1 VAERVQ
7 PGTAPP
13 AVAGP
18 SISAKTPGAFGAVS
32 LPTAKDLRERAD
44 RVGERAALPGTPRT
58 RFLREQ
64 RRRVV
69 ARLLPTLAMLAV
81 GTGVA
86 ALTDLFSD
94 HLSSRWVSL
103 AQGLTATLLAT
114 LALATTVAR
123 KSLVALT
130 VIALVGAGAL
140 SAGWGAVAYFTGG
153 VMSPYALAIPLGI
166 TVMVVTLPLPP
177 RIAPLVAL
185 MGGLAMFVSCR
196 GAPPSAFVVFVLL
209 GFGGFSIARTR
220 RKRSLLSFRRMER
233 LAGAVARIRR
243 VQEQLVM
250 VEKLEALRV
259 LVGGMAH
266 EINNALA
273 VSLAMTDQVIKVA
286 ERNDPAAV
294 VKAAQRAQG
303 GLVRIRGTIDRLRR
317 FAMAEESVLE
327 PADVTA
333 MLDFALESAIGRA
346 RSGVIIDRVYDEGLG
361 QVECHVGALAEA
373 LFQVA
378 KNAVESMPK
387 GGTVRASARR
397 DGERVVLSVSD
408 EGNGIPPARLAK
420 VFDPYYARETVD
432 TFTGG
437 RLLPPMPG
445 RSGLG
450 LSAVYGLVTSM
461 GGKVEIKSEV
471 GKGTE
476 VSIILPTR
484 RR

>member
-1 VAERVQ
+1 MRAQPGSRAPGAGPLAIAER
-7 PGTAPP
+7 PGTP
-13 AVAGP
+13 VAL
-18 SISAKTPGAFGAVS
+18 S
-32 LPTAKDLRERAD
+32 LPTAKDLRARANSL
-44 RVGERAALPGTPRT
+44 GERAALPGTPRQ

-86 ALTDLFSD
+86 AVTDLFRD
-94 HLSSRWVSL
+94 QVGSRWGSL
-103 AQGLTATLLAT
+103 AQGLTATVLAL
-114 LALATTVAR
+114 LALATSVAR
-123 KSLVALT
+123 KNQVALT
-130 VIALVGAGAL
+130 VIAVAAAGVL
-140 SAGWGAVAYFTGG
+140 SLGWGAVTYFGGG
-153 VMSPYALAIPLGI
+153 VTSPYALAIPLGI
-166 TVMVVTLPLPP
+166 TVMVMTLPLPP
-177 RIAPLVAL
+177 RLVPIL
-185 MGGLAMFVSCR
+185 PVMGGIATYLSCP

-209 GFGGFSIARTR
+209 GFGGFTIARTR
-220 RKRSLLSFRRMER
+220 RKRALLSFRRVER

-273 VSLAMTDQVIKVA
+273 VSLASTDQVIKVA

-346 RSGVIIDRVYDEGLG
+346 RSGVIVDRAYEAGIG

-378 KNAVESMPK
+378 KNAVESMPR

-397 DGERVVLSVSD
+397 DGDRVILSVAD

-420 VFDPYYARETVD
+420 IFDPFYARDTVD
-432 TFTGG
+432 TLTGG
-437 RLLPPMPG
+437 RLLPPLPG
-445 RSGLG
+445 KSGLG
-450 LSAVYGLVTSM
+450 LSAVYGLVASM
-461 GGKVEIKSEV
+461 GGKVEITSEV

-476 VSIILPTR
+476 ISIVLPVR
-484 RR
+484 R

>member
-1 VAERVQ
+1 MPERV
-7 PGTAPP
+7 
-13 AVAGP
+13 P
-18 SISAKTPGAFGAVS
+18 SPVIQGAVS
-32 LPTAKDLRERAD
+32 LPTAKDLREKAN

-86 ALTDLFSD
+86 ALTDLFRASTG
-94 HLSSRWVSL
+94 SRWVSL
-103 AQGLTATLLAT
+103 AQGLTAATLAL
-114 LALATTVAR
+114 LALATTALR
-123 KSLVALT
+123 KNLAALT
-130 VIALVGAGAL
+130 AIALVAAAAL
-140 SAGWGAVAYFTGG
+140 SAGWGAVAYVTGG

-177 RIAPLVAL
+177 RVVPVVAL
-185 MGGLAMFVSCR
+185 MGGLAMLVSCP
-196 GAPPSAFVVFVLL
+196 GAPPSAFVVFLLL
-209 GFGGFSIARTR
+209 GFGGYTIARTR
-220 RKRSLLSFRRMER
+220 RKRSLLSFRRVER

-250 VEKLEALRV
+250 IEKLEALRV

-273 VSLAMTDQVIKVA
+273 ISLASTEQVIKVS
-286 ERNDPAAV
+286 ERGDAAAV
-294 VKAAQRAQG
+294 QKAAMRAQG
-303 GLVRIRGTIDRLRR
+303 GLVRIRATIDRLRR

-346 RSGVIIDRVYDEGLG
+346 RSGVIVDRDYEEGLG

-378 KNAVESMPK
+378 KNAIESMPK

-408 EGNGIPPARLAK
+408 EGSGIPAARLAK
-420 VFDPYYARETVD
+420 VFDPFYARDTVD

-437 RLLPPMPG
+437 RLLPPLPG
-445 RSGLG
+445 KSGLG
-450 LSAVYGLVTSM
+450 LSAVYGLVASM
-461 GGKVEIKSEV
+461 GGKVEMQSEV
-471 GKGTE
+471 GKGTV
-476 VSIILPTR
+476 VSIILPAR
-484 RR
+484 RK

>member
-1 VAERVQ
+1 
-7 PGTAPP
+7 
-13 AVAGP
+13 
-18 SISAKTPGAFGAVS
+18 
-32 LPTAKDLRERAD
+32 
-44 RVGERAALPGTPRT
+44 
-58 RFLREQ
+58 
-64 RRRVV
+64 
-69 ARLLPTLAMLAV
+69 LLPTLAMLAV

-86 ALTDLFSD
+86 AVTDLLRD
-94 HLSSRWVSL
+94 TPGSRWVVL
-103 AQGLTATLLAT
+103 AQGLTATVLAT
-114 LALATTVAR
+114 LALATTLAR

-130 VIALVGAGAL
+130 VIALVGAGVL

-153 VMSPYALAIPLGI
+153 VMSPYALAITLGI
-166 TVMVVTLPLPP
+166 TVMIVTLPMPP
-177 RIAPLVAL
+177 RAAPAVAL
-185 MGGLAMFVSCR
+185 MGGIAMFLSCP
-196 GAPPSAFVVFVLL
+196 GAPPSAFVVFALL
-209 GFGGFSIARTR
+209 GFGGYTIAKTR
-220 RKRSLLSFRRMER
+220 RKRSLLAFRRVER

-273 VSLAMTDQVIKVA
+273 ISLASTELVVKVA

-294 VKAAQRAQG
+294 LKAAHRAQG
-303 GLVRIRGTIDRLRR
+303 GLVRIRATIDRLRR

-346 RSGVIIDRVYDEGLG
+346 RSGVIVDRDYDEAIG
-361 QVECHVGALAEA
+361 QIECHVGALAEA

-378 KNAVESMPK
+378 KNAIESMPR
-387 GGTVRASARR
+387 GGHVRASARR
-397 DGERVVLSVSD
+397 EGERVILSVAD

-420 VFDPYYARETVD
+420 VFDPFYARDTID

-437 RLLPPMPG
+437 RLLPPLPG
-445 RSGLG
+445 KSGLG
-450 LSAVYGLVTSM
+450 LSAVYGLVASM
-461 GGKVEIKSEV
+461 GGKVEIRSEV

-476 VSIILPTR
+476 VAIILPAR

>member
-1 VAERVQ
+1 
-7 PGTAPP
+7 
-13 AVAGP
+13 
-18 SISAKTPGAFGAVS
+18 
-32 LPTAKDLRERAD
+32 
-44 RVGERAALPGTPRT
+44 
-58 RFLREQ
+58 
-64 RRRVV
+64 
-69 ARLLPTLAMLAV
+69 LLPTLAMLAV

-86 ALTDLFSD
+86 AVTDLLRD
-94 HLSSRWVSL
+94 TPGSRWVVL
-103 AQGLTATLLAT
+103 AQGLTATVLAT
-114 LALATTVAR
+114 LALATTLAR

-130 VIALVGAGAL
+130 VIALVGAGVL

-153 VMSPYALAIPLGI
+153 VMSPYALAITLGI
-166 TVMVVTLPLPP
+166 TVMIVTLPMPP
-177 RIAPLVAL
+177 RVAPAVAL
-185 MGGLAMFVSCR
+185 MGGIAMFLSCP
-196 GAPPSAFVVFVLL
+196 GAPPSAFVVFALL
-209 GFGGFSIARTR
+209 GFGGYTIAKTR
-220 RKRSLLSFRRMER
+220 RKRSLLAFRRVER

-273 VSLAMTDQVIKVA
+273 ISLASTELVVKVA

-294 VKAAQRAQG
+294 LKAAHRAQG
-303 GLVRIRGTIDRLRR
+303 GLVRIRATIDRLRR

-346 RSGVIIDRVYDEGLG
+346 RSGVIVDRDYDEAIG
-361 QVECHVGALAEA
+361 QIECHVGALAEA

-378 KNAVESMPK
+378 KNAIESMPR
-387 GGTVRASARR
+387 GGHVRASARR
-397 DGERVVLSVSD
+397 EGERVILSVAD

-420 VFDPYYARETVD
+420 VFDPFYARDTID

-437 RLLPPMPG
+437 RLLPPLPG
-445 RSGLG
+445 KSGLG
-450 LSAVYGLVTSM
+450 LSAVYGLVASM
-461 GGKVEIKSEV
+461 GGKVEIRSEV

-476 VSIILPTR
+476 VAIILPAR